1 MQNSCITN
9 VASETYSEHK
19 QFYTVLY
26 RGINNFYID
35 LRLYS
40 LNHNLAVIQAYLKL
54 YITRDLLVLC
64 ILWIY
69 SIKILSRI
77 QDGTFLKKNSL
88 KMFLF
93 PSVLHNLY
101 NTFIQNLGIFVT
113 IFSYLYSELFRHIQ
127 KHWFT
132 QHWHM

>member
-19 QFYTVLY
+19 QFYAVLY

-35 LRLYS
+35 LRLCS
-40 LNHNLAVIQAYLKL
+40 LNHNLAVIQAYWKL
-54 YITRDLLVLC
+54 LITRDLLVLC
-64 ILWIY
+64 ILWTY

-113 IFSYLYSELFRHIQ
+113 LFSYLYSELFRHIQ